1 MEPTTDQTA
10 APAAPTAEEKAAAK
24 AARAAAKA
32 ADKAAKKEAAKAE
45 KEAAKQPKQN
55 DVRRPKPN
63 TTTGKVW
70 TIFDELSNKSG
81 VPALIGDAI
90 KSATGIPEAT
100 VRTQYARWRKFHGIT
115 GRTVPPAPAT
125 SEPAAQ

>member
-1 MEPTTDQTA
+1 MSEDQTKS
-10 APAAPTAEEKAAAK
+10 APTAEEIAAKQAAKAQAKADKAAVKAAAK
-24 AARAAAKA
+24 LEAKA
-32 ADKAAKKEAAKAE
+32 A

-55 DVRRPKPN
+55 DVRRPKAG

-70 TIFDELSNKSG
+70 AIFDSLSASTG
-81 VPALIGDAI
+81 APALIGDAL
-90 KSATGIPEAT
+90 KQATGIPEAT

-115 GRTVPPAPAT
+115 GRTVVA